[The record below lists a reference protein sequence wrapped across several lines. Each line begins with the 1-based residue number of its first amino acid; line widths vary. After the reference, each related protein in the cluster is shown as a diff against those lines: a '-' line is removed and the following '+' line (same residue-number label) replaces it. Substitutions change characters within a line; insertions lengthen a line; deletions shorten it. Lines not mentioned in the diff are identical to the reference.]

1 MITPMFAYPSKSE
14 LRSNS
19 RPFSSLRGG
28 IIFGLLLALHLAGG
42 SFTFAQTLAHGPV
55 VGGVTDSSA
64 NVFLRS
70 SQETTVAL
78 RYGTDPDLMTYQVTA
93 SATTSAASD
102 FTKIIALSSLTPE
115 QTYYLNPVVNGV
127 AQLSAP
133 PYPTFRT
140 FPAGGSA
147 REFKFIVLSDFASV
161 SNLTTTTQTFA
172 SASAESPA
180 FAFIGGDFDHRNPF
194 GVEGKRQMFKEL
206 YDRSQVLMS
215 GFVPLILEAMPI
227 IHQWDDHDAGGNNL
241 DKTYPRWPLSQQVFE
256 EYVPTYPLSTV
267 KPAIWQKFSYAQM
280 DGFVLDC
287 RSQRDVASD
296 PDDASKSMLDGNNL
310 GPLGQLAWLKS
321 ELLASTAKWK
331 VIFTSVVTNP
341 STKVP
346 EGWGGYQTEWN
357 ELRDF
362 ITTN

>member
-42 SFTFAQTLAHGPV
+42 SFAFAQTLAHGPV

-147 REFKFIVLSDFASV
+147 R
-161 SNLTTTTQTFA
+161 
-172 SASAESPA
+172 
-180 FAFIGGDFDHRNPF
+180 
-194 GVEGKRQMFKEL
+194 
-206 YDRSQVLMS
+206 DRSLLFS
-215 GFVPLILEAMPI
+215 SPLAP
-227 IHQWDDHDAGGNNL
+227 
-241 DKTYPRWPLSQQVFE
+241 
-256 EYVPTYPLSTV
+256 
-267 KPAIWQKFSYAQM
+267 
-280 DGFVLDC
+280 
-287 RSQRDVASD
+287 
-296 PDDASKSMLDGNNL
+296 
-310 GPLGQLAWLKS
+310 S
-321 ELLASTAKWK
+321 ET
-331 VIFTSVVTNP
+331 
-341 STKVP
+341 
-346 EGWGGYQTEWN
+346 
-357 ELRDF
+357 
-362 ITTN
+362 